1 MHDLPYV
8 KERQLGPEIVACMTR
23 VGQAV
28 RSIIPKEMPCGVQ
41 VLAGGNKQA
50 LAVAKACQFQFI
62 RAESFIFGHV
72 ADEGYMDACAGELLR
87 YRKLIDAEDVLVFT
101 DIKKKH
107 SAHAITKDVSLLE
120 TAKAAEFFHTDA
132 LIITGTATGQETS
145 PQEARELAG
154 KLKTPLLI
162 GSGVTKDNVDQ
173 YFNEAQAV
181 IVGSHFKRNGEWQ
194 EEICDQNVERFVQRV
209 KQLRDADGE

>member
-1 MHDLPYV
+1 
-8 KERQLGPEIVACMTR
+8 
-23 VGQAV
+23 
-28 RSIIPKEMPCGVQ
+28 
-41 VLAGGNKQA
+41 
-50 LAVAKACQFQFI
+50 
-62 RAESFIFGHV
+62 
-72 ADEGYMDACAGELLR
+72 MDACAGELLR

-120 TAKAAEFFHTDA
+120 TAKAAEFFQTDG